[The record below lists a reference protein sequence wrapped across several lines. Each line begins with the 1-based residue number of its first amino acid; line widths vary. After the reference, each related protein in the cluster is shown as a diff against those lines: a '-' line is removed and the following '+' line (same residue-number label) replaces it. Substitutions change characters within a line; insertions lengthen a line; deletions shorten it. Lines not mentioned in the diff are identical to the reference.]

1 MLVDN
6 TVATP
11 VNCRPLE
18 WGADAVM
25 HSATKYL
32 NGHSDVLAGVAAGR
46 EALMSEVRTSALE
59 LGATLSPDSA
69 WLVRRGIRTLH
80 LRVERAGQN
89 AMRIA
94 EFLEAHPRVIRVVY
108 PGLASHP
115 AYDVAR
121 RILDGY
127 GAMLA
132 FEVEGGRPAGEAVMD
147 RVRLCVRATSLGG
160 VETVRL
166 ASRVHKPPAAHRRR
180 ARRRRDPSR
189 RPPPGGGNRGRQ
201 RSDRG
206 PRAGASVTP
215 ERRVSPWWMLL
226 PALLFVLNFIG
237 GLTQD
242 TGDRANAVYDL
253 STLVASGA
261 IEAALAGYAVLAAR
275 LSAQPIAETLAI
287 RRVPLRAALVT
298 GAIGLVVIL
307 ASEAVLD
314 PIFNG
319 GAQQGIEPT
328 HNPETTH
335 QWVAVGVAVLMLVIV
350 APVAEEL
357 IFRGLGFAA
366 LGQVAVPVTSLLFA
380 IAHGLPSLLVEVAVA
395 GLVLAEIR
403 RRTDSVL
410 PGMGVHMAF
419 NGLALVVAFLTV

>member
-1 MLVDN
+1 
-6 TVATP
+6 
-11 VNCRPLE
+11 
-18 WGADAVM
+18 
-25 HSATKYL
+25 
-32 NGHSDVLAGVAAGR
+32 
-46 EALMSEVRTSALE
+46 
-59 LGATLSPDSA
+59 
-69 WLVRRGIRTLH
+69 
-80 LRVERAGQN
+80 
-89 AMRIA
+89 
-94 EFLEAHPRVIRVVY
+94 
-108 PGLASHP
+108 
-115 AYDVAR
+115 
-121 RILDGY
+121 
-127 GAMLA
+127 
-132 FEVEGGRPAGEAVMD
+132 
-147 RVRLCVRATSLGG
+147 
-160 VETVRL
+160 
-166 ASRVHKPPAAHRRR
+166 
-180 ARRRRDPSR
+180 
-189 RPPPGGGNRGRQ
+189 
-201 RSDRG
+201 
-206 PRAGASVTP
+206 
-215 ERRVSPWWMLL
+215 MLL

-261 IEAALAGYAVLAAR
+261 IEAALAGYAVLATR

-419 NGLALVVAFLTV
+419 NGLALVIAFLTV

>member
-1 MLVDN
+1 
-6 TVATP
+6 
-11 VNCRPLE
+11 
-18 WGADAVM
+18 
-25 HSATKYL
+25 
-32 NGHSDVLAGVAAGR
+32 
-46 EALMSEVRTSALE
+46 
-59 LGATLSPDSA
+59 
-69 WLVRRGIRTLH
+69 
-80 LRVERAGQN
+80 
-89 AMRIA
+89 
-94 EFLEAHPRVIRVVY
+94 
-108 PGLASHP
+108 
-115 AYDVAR
+115 
-121 RILDGY
+121 
-127 GAMLA
+127 
-132 FEVEGGRPAGEAVMD
+132 
-147 RVRLCVRATSLGG
+147 
-160 VETVRL
+160 
-166 ASRVHKPPAAHRRR
+166 
-180 ARRRRDPSR
+180 
-189 RPPPGGGNRGRQ
+189 
-201 RSDRG
+201 
-206 PRAGASVTP
+206 VTP

-261 IEAALAGYAVLAAR
+261 IEAALAGYAVLATR

-328 HNPETTH
+328 HNPQTTH
-335 QWVAVGVAVLMLVIV
+335 QWVAVAVAALMLVLV

-366 LGQVAVPVTSLLFA
+366 LGPVAVPVTSLLFA

-403 RRTDSVL
+403 RRTGSVL

-419 NGLALVVAFLTV
+419 NGIALAIAFLTV